1 MSKKALLEEGSVRQF
16 MKLANLKPLAEEFVT
31 EMYKDKEK
39 DDEEKMEEQE
49 VNEEEETVTESE
61 ESLEEG
67 SCGEKNEEAVNE
79 ETEEVTEGEEETVTE
94 EAAAEEAAEE
104 EMEDELGDMGEPEEA
119 AGEMDKEDMLR
130 DVVNAVAK
138 VLDVDVNFGDDEAS
152 MDMGAEDDAA
162 ADLDMDAAAGLDM
175 DAAAD
180 LDDAPA
186 MRQYDEE
193 FDLDAVVAEVT
204 KRVKE
209 RLLDTK
215 E

>member
-31 EMYKDKEK
+31 EMYKD
-39 DDEEKMEEQE
+39 EKMEEQE
-49 VNEEEETVTESE
+49 VNEEEEPVTEGEEETVSE
-61 ESLEEG
+61 AEENIEEG

-79 ETEEVTEGEEETVTE
+79 ETEEVTEGEEETV
-94 EAAAEEAAEE
+94 AE
-104 EMEDELGDMGEPEEA
+104 EMEDELGDIDADAMGEPEEA

-130 DVVNAVAK
+130 DVVSAVAK
-138 VLDVDVNFGDDEAS
+138 VLDVDVNFGDGEAE
-152 MDMGAEDDAA
+152 M
-162 ADLDMDAAAGLDM
+162 DMDAGEEVADLEVADDM
-175 DAAAD
+175 ADD

-193 FDLDAVVAEVT
+193 FDLEAVVSEVT

-209 RLLDTK
+209 RLLNTK

>member
-31 EMYKDKEK
+31 EMYSEK
-39 DDEEKMEEQE
+39 VEEQE
-49 VNEEEETVTESE
+49 VNEEEETVTEGETEEAVTESE

-79 ETEEVTEGEEETVTE
+79 ETEEVTEELGEEDD
-94 EAAAEEAAEE
+94 AAPDMADMAA
-104 EMEDELGDMGEPEEA
+104 DAPDMADAGEPEA
-119 AGEMDKEDMLR
+119 AGTADKEEMLR

-138 VLDVDVNFGDDEAS
+138 VLDVDVNFGDGEAE
-152 MDMGAEDDAA
+152 AEAEM
-162 ADLDMDAAAGLDM
+162 DMDAGEEAADM
-175 DAAAD
+175 AMADDAAAD

-204 KRVKE
+204 KRVKD

>member
-1 MSKKALLEEGSVRQF
+1 MSKKTLLEEGSVRHF

-31 EMYKDKEK
+31 EMYKDK

-49 VNEEEETVTESE
+49 VNEEEETVTEGEGEEAVTEGEENLE
-61 ESLEEG
+61 ES

-79 ETEEVTEGEEETVTE
+79 ETEEVTEGEEETV
-94 EAAAEEAAEE
+94 AE

-130 DVVNAVAK
+130 DVVSAVAK
-138 VLDVDVNFGDDEAS
+138 VLDVDVNFGGEGEADAEMA
-152 MDMGAEDDAA
+152 MDAGEEA
-162 ADLDMDAAAGLDM
+162 ADLEMADDM
-175 DAAAD
+175 AD
-180 LDDAPA
+180 ELDDAPA

-193 FDLDAVVAEVT
+193 FDLEAVVAEVT

>member
-1 MSKKALLEEGSVRQF
+1 MSKKALLEEGSVRHF

-31 EMYKDKEK
+31 EMYKEK

-49 VNEEEETVTESE
+49 VNEEEETVTE
-61 ESLEEG
+61 G
-67 SCGEKNEEAVNE
+67 
-79 ETEEVTEGEEETVTE
+79 ETEETVTEAEEETVTE
-94 EAAAEEAAEE
+94 AEEETVAEAEEAVTE
-104 EMEDELGDMGEPEEA
+104 ELGEEDDAAPDMADMAADAPDMADAGEPEA
-119 AGEMDKEDMLR
+119 AGTADKEEMLR

-138 VLDVDVNFGDDEAS
+138 VLDVDVNFGDGEAE
-152 MDMGAEDDAA
+152 AEM
-162 ADLDMDAAAGLDM
+162 DMDAGEEAADM
-175 DAAAD
+175 EMADDVAAD

>member
-1 MSKKALLEEGSVRQF
+1 MSKKALLEEGSVRHF

-31 EMYKDKEK
+31 EMYKDK

-49 VNEEEETVTESE
+49 VNEEEETVTEG
-61 ESLEEG
+61 EG
-67 SCGEKNEEAVNE
+67 EEA
-79 ETEEVTEGEEETVTE
+79 VTEGEENLEESSCGDGEETNEEVVKEEAEEVTE
-94 EAAAEEAAEE
+94 AEEAVTEGEDETVAE
-104 EMEDELGDMGEPEEA
+104 EMEDDLGDMGEPEEA

-130 DVVNAVAK
+130 DVVSAVAK
-138 VLDVDVNFGDDEAS
+138 VLDVDVNFGGEGEADAEMA
-152 MDMGAEDDAA
+152 MDAGEEA
-162 ADLDMDAAAGLDM
+162 ADLEM
-175 DAAAD
+175 AD
-180 LDDAPA
+180 ELDDAPA

-193 FDLDAVVAEVT
+193 FDLEAVVAEVT

>member
-16 MKLANLKPLAEEFVT
+16 MKLANLKPLAETFVT
-31 EMYKDKEK
+31 EMYKDE
-39 DDEEKMEEQE
+39 EEKMEEQE
-49 VNEEEETVTESE
+49 VNEEEETVTEGETEETVTESE

-79 ETEEVTEGEEETVTE
+79 ETEEVTEELGEEDD
-94 EAAAEEAAEE
+94 AAPDMADMAA
-104 EMEDELGDMGEPEEA
+104 DAPDMADAGEPEA
-119 AGEMDKEDMLR
+119 AGTADKEEMLR

-138 VLDVDVNFGDDEAS
+138 VLDVDVNFGDGEAE
-152 MDMGAEDDAA
+152 AEM
-162 ADLDMDAAAGLDM
+162 DMDAGEEAADM
-175 DAAAD
+175 EMADDAAAD

-204 KRVKE
+204 KRVKD

>member
-1 MSKKALLEEGSVRQF
+1 MSKKALLEEGSVRHF

-31 EMYKDKEK
+31 EMYKDK

-49 VNEEEETVTESE
+49 VNEEEETVTEG
-61 ESLEEG
+61 EG
-67 SCGEKNEEAVNE
+67 EEA
-79 ETEEVTEGEEETVTE
+79 VTEGEENLEESSCGDGEETNE
-94 EAAAEEAAEE
+94 EVVKEEAEEAVTEGEDETVAE
-104 EMEDELGDMGEPEEA
+104 EMEDDLGDMGDMGEPEEA

-130 DVVNAVAK
+130 DVVSAVAK
-138 VLDVDVNFGDDEAS
+138 VLDVDVNFGGEGEADAEMA
-152 MDMGAEDDAA
+152 MDAGEEA
-162 ADLDMDAAAGLDM
+162 ADLEVADDM
-175 DAAAD
+175 AD
-180 LDDAPA
+180 ELDDAPA

-193 FDLDAVVAEVT
+193 FDLEAVVAEVT

>member
-31 EMYKDKEK
+31 EMYKD
-39 DDEEKMEEQE
+39 EKMEEQE
-49 VNEEEETVTESE
+49 VNEEEEPVTEGEEETVSE
-61 ESLEEG
+61 AEENIEEG

-79 ETEEVTEGEEETVTE
+79 ETEEVTEGEEETV
-94 EAAAEEAAEE
+94 AE

-130 DVVNAVAK
+130 DVVSAVAK
-138 VLDVDVNFGDDEAS
+138 VLDVDVNFGGEGEGEADAEMA
-152 MDMGAEDDAA
+152 MDAGEEA
-162 ADLDMDAAAGLDM
+162 ADLEMADDM
-175 DAAAD
+175 AD
-180 LDDAPA
+180 ELDDAPA

-193 FDLDAVVAEVT
+193 FDLEAVVAEVT